1 MELLSIICIAG
12 FTPTMVF
19 NYFLDDPAV
28 LPKSDNVQKQPT
40 RGVPRKRRSENMQQ
54 IYRRAPMPKCDF
66 NKVEKQ
72 LYWNHTSAWDSPV
85 NLLHIFRAS
94 FLKNTSERLL
104 LNVAAQGMIKPVV
117 VPRKFYIRSNK
128 NKVKSMKEG
137 AQLLFNCFSEV
148 IKRIAAHGAF
158 LIIDKILSLLF
169 YLYI

>member
-28 LPKSDNVQKQPT
+28 LPKSDNKW
-40 RGVPRKRRSENMQQ
+40 RSENMQQ

-94 FLKNTSERLL
+94 FLKNTSEELRLDGFVL
-104 LNVAAQGMIKPVV
+104 ILKIFKIDTFFSNVIDSLASPNDSNSSLSVPVDNFQV
-117 VPRKFYIRSNK
+117 SIWWKLSARVNLKNFKKFIRKH
-128 NKVKSMKEG
+128 VEG
-137 AQLLFNCFSEV
+137 SPF
-148 IKRIAAHGAF
+148 
-158 LIIDKILSLLF
+158 
-169 YLYI
+169 

>member
-1 MELLSIICIAG
+1 
-12 FTPTMVF
+12 MVF
-19 NYFLDDPAV
+19 NYFLDDPAM

-40 RGVPRKRRSENMQQ
+40 RGVPRKGVLKICEHPCRNLISIKLQSNFTEIKLRHG
-54 IYRRAPMPKCDF
+54 F
-66 NKVEKQ
+66 
-72 LYWNHTSAWDSPV
+72 SPV
-85 NLLHIFRAS
+85 NVLHIFRAS

-128 NKVKSMKEG
+128 DKVKSMKEG

-148 IKRIAAHGAF
+148 IKRIAAHWAF

>member
-28 LPKSDNVQKQPT
+28 LPKSDNKW
-40 RGVPRKRRSENMQQ
+40 RSENMQQ

-117 VPRKFYIRSNK
+117 VPRKFYIRSDK

-148 IKRIAAHGAF
+148 ITRIAAHGAF